1 MIAVQECLRFWG
13 INSLIINLWNLENL
27 EYAVKTVSYIGPV
40 KLSGI
45 KEKKEKNIFAV
56 DRAIPLLTV

>member
-13 INSLIINLWNLENL
+13 INSLIINLWNIENL
-27 EYAVKTVSYIGPV
+27 EHAVKTVSYIGLV

-45 KEKKEKNIFAV
+45 KEKKERRIFAV
-56 DRAIPLLTV
+56 GCAIPLLIV